1 MTRRRD
7 FLQGALA
14 AASTL
19 ALGCRQRRAPR
30 GRSVASLWFTYG
42 GRNREGLEMLV
53 DRFNT
58 SQDEH
63 FVEAVYQGDY
73 YEGLAKLR
81 TAVAAR
87 AAPSFSHVVSEV
99 IPYLAE
105 AGVLEPLDPYPGVHD
120 LGVIPEL
127 GQQKSWIMGDKRPLV
142 ALPFNRSTPICY
154 VNGELFDKA
163 GLTAPRTWNELREI
177 ARFFT
182 LRRGSTTVRF
192 GFGCPVSWW
201 FWVAMV
207 GQAGGQ
213 VIESDGRISL
223 GGEAGV
229 EALEFWQ
236 TLVQRDRTMK
246 PPPGREYS
254 AWELTNQDYLA
265 GRTVMLWTSTA
276 FLKYLEDNAS
286 FPVVAAPLPGF
297 RRRAVGTGGSHWV
310 ILRSAPPNQKR
321 TAWAFL
327 RFMHQP
333 EQVIDWATGT
343 GYMPVT
349 YEAVRRLERRGYYQ
363 NHPNDRVAYDQLEV
377 AMPWPWSTDLFRIA
391 RELIQP
397 RIEAAV
403 LANQNVRTLL
413 HEARELAARGS

>member
-1 MTRRRD
+1 
-7 FLQGALA
+7 
-14 AASTL
+14 
-19 ALGCRQRRAPR
+19 
-30 GRSVASLWFTYG
+30 
-42 GRNREGLEMLV
+42 
-53 DRFNT
+53 
-58 SQDEH
+58 
-63 FVEAVYQGDY
+63 
-73 YEGLAKLR
+73 
-81 TAVAAR
+81 
-87 AAPSFSHVVSEV
+87 
-99 IPYLAE
+99 
-105 AGVLEPLDPYPGVHD
+105 
-120 LGVIPEL
+120 
-127 GQQKSWIMGDKRPLV
+127 
-142 ALPFNRSTPICY
+142 
-154 VNGELFDKA
+154 
-163 GLTAPRTWNELREI
+163 
-177 ARFFT
+177 
-182 LRRGSTTVRF
+182 
-192 GFGCPVSWW
+192 
-201 FWVAMV
+201 MV